1 MTPTTIMLTAA
12 GFLAVTTL
20 LKLMDRRRMQLTEIL
35 REYASV
41 RMEWSRK
48 RARAAKMAR
57 QVAKQN
63 TIGED
68 DEPEGLPE
76 RSQKPMK
83 SSASLD
89 GSTIHG

>member
-1 MTPTTIMLTAA
+1 MTPTTIILAVA

-20 LKLMDRRRMQLTEIL
+20 FKLMDRRRMQLTELL
-35 REYASV
+35 REYAKA

-63 TIGED
+63 KNKQDQEPDLHSED
-68 DEPEGLPE
+68 SG
-76 RSQKPMK
+76 SQGKTKNSPAN
-83 SSASLD
+83 ASIQ
-89 GSTIHG
+89 G